1 MALRMKKKYVLV
13 IPDGGADTYRKAG
26 KSPLGLAQIQYA
38 DFIAREGVTGL
49 MQTLFADLPKE
60 SLVAQLGMM
69 GWDPHIYYPSGR
81 ASAELLAL
89 DNIYLEH
96 GDLAFRA
103 NFVRMESRT
112 LSSYNADYITSE
124 QSRPLVQKINNALSR
139 DFPDF
144 ELYHNCDF
152 RNCLVVRG
160 IGVRPEDLHCP
171 EPHESH
177 GLTFDVDCLI
187 SGRESK
193 SEMKARRIN
202 HYLARAA
209 KLLQPG
215 PANMI
220 FPWSPSRPLSLV
232 DFKANTGFAGKTA
245 IVGCMDFLHGIA
257 KAGGLDFFKVGNG
270 RPDTD
275 YRAKGARLIQLL
287 LEGYEFVVCHIN
299 APDEASHMGDLAMK
313 IKSLELVDHFVLRPL
328 VEYFQAHRDE
338 LGGVMIVPDH
348 YSNHAA
354 ATNAQKRIASHSDHP
369 VPFALWNQ
377 RERDVVHAFTED
389 DVVAG
394 KYGKVPVSHLELLRM
409 LGVQQSS
416 YAEVDAMI
424 RVASHE

>member
-1 MALRMKKKYVLV
+1 MKKKYVLV
-13 IPDGGADTYRKAG
+13 IPDGSADTYRSHG

-49 MQTLFADLPKE
+49 MQTLYPDLPKE
-60 SLVAQLGMM
+60 SLVAQLGML
-69 GWDPHIYYPSGR
+69 GWDPRIYYPSGR

-89 DNIYLEH
+89 DNIHLED

-124 QSRPLVQKINNALSR
+124 QSRPLVQKINDALSS

-144 ELYHNCDF
+144 ELYHNSDF

-177 GLTFDVDCLI
+177 GLTFDVERLI

-193 SEMKARRIN
+193 SETKARRIN
-202 HYLARAA
+202 SYLAHASR
-209 KLLQPG
+209 LLTPG

-232 DFKANTGFAGKTA
+232 DFKENTGFEGRTA

-257 KAGGLDFFKVGNG
+257 KAGGMDFFKVGNG

-275 YRAKGARLIQLL
+275 YGAKGRTVIDLL
-287 LEGYEFVVCHIN
+287 LDGYEFVICHIN
-299 APDEASHMGDLAMK
+299 GPDEASHMGDLALK
-313 IKSLELVDHFVLRPL
+313 IRSLEMVDHFILRR
-328 VEYFQAHRDE
+328 VVAYFNANRDE
-338 LGGVMIVPDH
+338 LGGVMIIPDH

-354 ATNAQKRIASHSDHP
+354 AHDAQKRIASHSDHP
-369 VPFALWNQ
+369 VPFALWNE
-377 RERDVVHAFTED
+377 RERDAVEAFSED
-389 DVVAG
+389 DVAAG
-394 KYGKVPVSHLELLRM
+394 TYGKVPVTHLELLRM
-409 LGVQQSS
+409 LGVEQRR
-416 YAEVDAMI
+416 YARVDAMVSI
-424 RVASHE
+424 

>member
-1 MALRMKKKYVLV
+1 MKKKYVLV
-13 IPDGGADTYRKAG
+13 IPDGGADTYRSSG

-49 MQTLFADLPKE
+49 MQTLYADLPKE
-60 SLVAQLGMM
+60 SLVAQLGMI

-89 DNIYLEH
+89 DDVYLEE

-103 NFVRMESRT
+103 NFVRMERRK

-124 QSRPLVQKINNALSR
+124 RSRPLVQKIKDALTR

-144 ELYHNCDF
+144 ELYHNSDF

-177 GLTFDVDCLI
+177 GLTFDLECLI
-187 SGRESK
+187 SGKDAK
-193 SEMKARRIN
+193 SEAKARRIN
-202 HYLARAA
+202 DYLTRAA
-209 KLLQPG
+209 KLLKPG

-220 FPWSPSRPLSLV
+220 FPWSPSRPLRLV
-232 DFKANTGFAGKTA
+232 DFKENTGFAGKTA
-245 IVGCMDFLHGIA
+245 IVGSMDFLHGIA
-257 KAGGLDFFKVGNG
+257 KAGGIDFFKVGNG
-270 RPDTD
+270 RPDTN
-275 YRAKGARLIQLL
+275 YAAKGASLIELL
-287 LEGYEFVVCHIN
+287 LEGYEFVICHIN

-313 IKSLELVDHFVLRPL
+313 IRSLEQVDHFVLRPL
-328 VEYFQAHRDE
+328 VEYFQAHSDE

-354 ATNAQKRIASHSDHP
+354 AFTSRKRIASHSDHP
-369 VPFALWNQ
+369 VPFAVWNQ
-377 RERDVVHAFTED
+377 RERDVPQAFTED
-389 DVVAG
+389 DVVEG
-394 KYGKVPVSHLELLRM
+394 KYGKVPVNHLELLRI
-409 LGVQQSS
+409 LGVKQSS
-416 YAEVDAMI
+416 INAV
-424 RVASHE
+424 SLG